1 MDNYISTSTDPGTVF
16 QTENTDDFLNAIGQ
30 LRARGGGD
38 CPEPSIGALIRA
50 IRASEPNSPI
60 YVYTDAPPSDPNRL
74 AEAQALISEKGVTV
88 NYGLTDG
95 CSEKRKRSLQQYNQ
109 DYSQVEKRQT
119 GSDNENV
126 YQFLAALSGGQVLNL
141 LPTDIADL
149 SSLISFSAAQTY
161 TTIFYKA
168 GSQVGTYSFRFP
180 VDETATAVLLS
191 VNGRS
196 IQVTVRNSQGTL
208 LQNGC
213 FSSKVLH
220 DYSSHGMIQRM

>member
-1 MDNYISTSTDPGTVF
+1 MF
-16 QTENTDDFLNAIGQ
+16 QTGNIDNFLNAVGQ
-30 LRARGGGD
+30 LNAEGGGD

-95 CSEKRKRSLQQYNQ
+95 CSRKRKRSLQQSNQ
-109 DYSQVEKRQT
+109 DYSEVEKRQT
-119 GSDNENV
+119 SSDSENV

-141 LPTDIADL
+141 QPTDIGDL
-149 SSLISFSAAQTY
+149 SSLISFSTARTY
-161 TTIFYKA
+161 TTIFYKS
-168 GSQVGTYSFRFP
+168 GPLPGTYSFLFP

-191 VNGRS
+191 INGRS
-196 IQVTVRNSQGTL
+196 IQVSVRNPQG
-208 LQNGC
+208 
-213 FSSKVLH
+213 
-220 DYSSHGMIQRM
+220 